1 MAESTKP
8 GPGVNWDYA
17 RERRLAGRLADPG
30 SIPGASTSA
39 RWHIALRRSSDLTG
53 IRSADS
59 SSVAIPG
66 ASTSSRS
73 KLLLLRRSSDLT
85 GIRSADPGEVSN
97 SRPPR
102 VRGGP
107 GGRSLARV
115 APPTRQA
122 LHTYYVKFAMLT
134 DDAIAVRM
142 ALFTKGVIYD
152 VHRTSR
158 RAEAARRARQRG
170 GDAIHFGRGC
180 RASGQ
185 ICGSDGEPPWTTCS
199 GRAARSGS
207 TGALCDPTT
216 WDARHDRC
224 SGERSAFSRRGVP

>member
-39 RWHIALRRSSDLTG
+39 RWHIA
-53 IRSADS
+53 
-59 SSVAIPG
+59 
-66 ASTSSRS
+66 
-73 KLLLLRRSSDLT
+73 LRRSSDLT

-142 ALFTKGVIYD
+142 ALFTKGVIYA
-152 VHRTSR
+152 VNRTSR

>member
-39 RWHIALRRSSDLTG
+39 RWHIA
-53 IRSADS
+53 
-59 SSVAIPG
+59 
-66 ASTSSRS
+66 
-73 KLLLLRRSSDLT
+73 LRRSSDLT

-142 ALFTKGVIYD
+142 ALFTKGVIYA

>member
-39 RWHIALRRSSDLTG
+39 RWHIA
-53 IRSADS
+53 
-59 SSVAIPG
+59 
-66 ASTSSRS
+66 
-73 KLLLLRRSSDLT
+73 LRRSSDLT